1 MANKEKLDNSLK
13 NDDSEI
19 ILSLTTGLPK
29 KKDYILKTNKWRV
42 KLYHLNENGQWDDFG
57 IGYVFCALEGKDL
70 NIQEENK
77 EKPIKLIMLKEDTDE
92 EMFNIEINKDS
103 GEFHSQ
109 RGIII
114 TWKLGNDINDDNT
127 AISFQEK
134 EGIIEIWNTILL
146 NQGKNPLDKSNSLKT
161 DNQYETY
168 LEVSIQNLPNLL
180 RELST
185 DMSELKINNLI
196 SFLKKSNFEFIQQL
210 GDLLKEEEKKLEELK
225 SSISTETNYTIIN
238 KNENNKKNEGNS
250 KNGKIDKNNDYNNK
264 I

>member
-210 GDLLKEEEKKLEELK
+210 GDLLKEEEKKL
-225 SSISTETNYTIIN
+225 
-238 KNENNKKNEGNS
+238 
-250 KNGKIDKNNDYNNK
+250 
-264 I
+264 